1 MSLIGAFEQLT
12 TTETLNLYLLSLS
25 LSSLLSVRAT
35 YREMRVSIIDMV
47 LATDMSQHFE
57 HLTKFH
63 ALMVSHLT

>member
-57 HLTKFH
+57 HLTKFN